1 AADAAVPKRRTGS
14 GTAAAETPRQRQGS
28 GSLSSILNTTDQP
41 LWQPHSPAT
50 PQRRA
55 ATHYPT
61 PTDGRPR
68 AYGQAATPTDA
79 RHALRDITNAHR
91 GIGTHCDKPSP
102 SAMAAKML
110 SPPATMTPPASAQ
123 RGAVPFGAQQPP
135 NSAPARLD
143 HPGAAQQQAFMQL
156 VAFASRPRAQHQAP
170 PVDVD
175 VTLRQRGGALA
186 NAPIA
191 GDGSTLLHAAT
202 LNAHWDVVQALLDNG
217 ADCTRPTQ
225 DGLTPLMLAA
235 GSLGAWRQR
244 DAHIFAWLLDA
255 MPAALCCRDANGR
268 SALHWAVA
276 SVGTEWPLAS
286 AHYAQL
292 LAERLER
299 MRRPDAA
306 AWRDSRGR
314 TAAELGGRMGNA
326 PAAEALASGIL
337 AERAAGH
344 HVPAAD
350 RYEHAAL
357 RAGEL
362 VRAAADE
369 MRRVHRV
376 RGDVLDADMRRA
388 AALLLELRAEH
399 ADAVVR
405 ARDYGRVAGECVAAA
420 RREAAL
426 KRRIEA
432 AVNLQQAAR
441 ALAAVEGAGG
451 GVADGA
457 EPPASPAG
465 RASPASP
472 AGPSSPALMQRALE
486 LRRANAAYEAES
498 RRLAREYA
506 ELAAVVRPWPAADEG
521 AGAGSGPGPGP
532 GPGADA
538 GPGLG
543 PDAEAADLL
552 AMRAV
557 LRGEEERLHKMERV
571 VAAACGDLSMEK
583 VRNVVGPVLS
593 VLNNGNTLSAD

>member
-1 AADAAVPKRRTGS
+1 
-14 GTAAAETPRQRQGS
+14 
-28 GSLSSILNTTDQP
+28 
-41 LWQPHSPAT
+41 
-50 PQRRA
+50 
-55 ATHYPT
+55 
-61 PTDGRPR
+61 
-68 AYGQAATPTDA
+68 
-79 RHALRDITNAHR
+79 
-91 GIGTHCDKPSP
+91 
-102 SAMAAKML
+102 
-110 SPPATMTPPASAQ
+110 
-123 RGAVPFGAQQPP
+123 
-135 NSAPARLD
+135 
-143 HPGAAQQQAFMQL
+143 
-156 VAFASRPRAQHQAP
+156 
-170 PVDVD
+170 
-175 VTLRQRGGALA
+175 
-186 NAPIA
+186 
-191 GDGSTLLHAAT
+191 
-202 LNAHWDVVQALLDNG
+202 
-217 ADCTRPTQ
+217 
-225 DGLTPLMLAA
+225 
-235 GSLGAWRQR
+235 
-244 DAHIFAWLLDA
+244 
-255 MPAALCCRDANGR
+255 
-268 SALHWAVA
+268 ALHWAVA

-306 AWRDSRGR
+306 AWRDTRGR

-326 PAAEALASGIL
+326 PAAEALASAVL
-337 AERAAGH
+337 ASRAAGH

-420 RREAAL
+420 RREAEL

-441 ALAAVEGAGG
+441 ALAAAERAGG
-451 GVADGA
+451 GLADGA
-457 EPPASPAG
+457 APPVESASPTESASPAEPS
-465 RASPASP
+465 SPAES
-472 AGPSSPALMQRALE
+472 SSPALMQRALE

-506 ELAAVVRPWPAADEG
+506 ELAAVVRPWPAADED
-521 AGAGSGPGPGP
+521 AGA
-532 GPGADA
+532 
-538 GPGLG
+538 
-543 PDAEAADLL
+543 DAEAADLL

-571 VAAACGDLSMEK
+571 VAAACGGLSMEK

-593 VLNNGNTLSAD
+593 VLNNGNTL